1 MPTSTVEDY
10 LKSILLQQQKA
21 GGELVGTGGI
31 AADLGVAPGTVTAM
45 LKTLSNSG
53 LAIYERYSGVRLT
66 PAGETLALHVLRRHR
81 LIELFLVRIMK
92 VDWSE
97 VHEDAEI
104 LEHAFS
110 ERLIE
115 RIDDLLGHPDVDPH
129 GDPIPSPA
137 GDIIR
142 RDLTCLVDCPPGT
155 RLEVARLTD
164 QSAEFLRLMEREG
177 LVPGCRLQVEEHRAA
192 ADTLVL
198 ALETGHETSL
208 GLRAAEKILVMVQA
222 AEPVPANA

>member
-10 LKSILLQQQKA
+10 LKSILLRQQTE
-21 GGELVGTGGI
+21 GEGLVGTGGI

-45 LKTLSNSG
+45 LKTLSASG

-66 PAGETLALHVLRRHR
+66 PAGERLALHVLRRHR

-104 LEHAFS
+104 LEHAFTD
-110 ERLIE
+110 RLIE
-115 RIDDLLGHPDVDPH
+115 RIDDLLGYPDVDPH
-129 GDPIPSPA
+129 GDPIPSA
-137 GDIIR
+137 EGDLIR
-142 RDLTCLVDCPPGT
+142 RELTCLADCPTATP
-155 RLEVARLTD
+155 LEVARLTD
-164 QSAEFLRLMEREG
+164 QSADFLRLMESEG
-177 LVPGCRLQVEEHRAA
+177 LVPGCRLEVEERRTA

-198 ALETGHETSL
+198 RLDSGHETSL
-208 GLRAAEKILVMVQA
+208 GLRAAEKILVTVRATA
-222 AEPVPANA
+222 ASIVDV